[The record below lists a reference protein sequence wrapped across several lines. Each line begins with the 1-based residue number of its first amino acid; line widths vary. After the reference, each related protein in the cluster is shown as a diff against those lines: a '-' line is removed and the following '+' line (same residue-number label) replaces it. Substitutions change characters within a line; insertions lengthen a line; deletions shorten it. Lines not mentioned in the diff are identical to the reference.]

1 MQQQLGR
8 KLIIVMD
15 EGSLRLLFL
24 ALSKQKYVLLRS
36 GEIND
41 KNIKNSH
48 ETYFNLEKFKII
60 LTTT

>member
-1 MQQQLGR
+1 
-8 KLIIVMD
+8 MD

-41 KNIKNSH
+41 LPKDYDEQEEILSKYNGKLFI
-48 ETYFNLEKFKII
+48 NLV
-60 LTTT
+60 